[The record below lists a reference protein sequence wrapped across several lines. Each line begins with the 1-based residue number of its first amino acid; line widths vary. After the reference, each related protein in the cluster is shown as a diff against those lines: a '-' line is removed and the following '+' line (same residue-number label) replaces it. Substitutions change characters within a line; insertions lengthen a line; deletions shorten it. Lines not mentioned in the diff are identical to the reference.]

1 MTQRSSGPGW
11 LGRWQP
17 ATAPPA
23 PDLAV
28 LLDALPV
35 SIFAFVP
42 GRGIVY
48 ANQLLGRRLGRPV
61 GELIGLRA
69 GDLFPP
75 HVAGQIHA
83 RVSEVLAGQTATFEL
98 PYTPPGEDEERL
110 VLLTMTACNV
120 PGWGEVIA
128 VAARDVTREREVE
141 LDLARQRDF
150 IQALFDTTDAL
161 LIVVDGN
168 GGIVRWNR
176 ACERLTGYHISSVA
190 GRNFS
195 EALLSPA
202 ARPQG
207 EALLRRTALTGQ
219 AQRDRLPVAG
229 SDGKLIHV
237 SWSATSLKADSGESD
252 FAVLT
257 GVDETSMILA
267 ERQQEESALEF
278 MAVWESVADFMM
290 FLDVSGVIV
299 AANRALCR
307 LAGQDRGA
315 VEGRLFLEVFQQWPG
330 HEDDELAQFRDRFET
345 RSFPQCEVAEYRLAS
360 GRAAWLEITSS
371 LVERPGQ
378 PAWLLQVARDI
389 TGRVK
394 REQQLRETNEFLESA
409 TQWAK
414 EMAASAEIASA
425 AKSEFLANVSHE
437 IRTPMNGILGMTEL
451 ALMTDLTAEQRE
463 YLKMVESSAESLLS
477 LLDDILDLSK
487 AEAGRIEF
495 RLAPFDLS
503 AEVEGLMKPIGHR
516 AAAKNLLAH
525 FSLSPNLP
533 RALTGDWS
541 RLRQVLLN
549 LLANAVKFTD
559 SGEIHL
565 AVDCLGYDKGRAR
578 VRFLV
583 RDSGPGIPP
592 HKIHDAFAPFTQLDG
607 SNTRRRGGT
616 GLGLSICAKL
626 VDLMGGRI
634 LASGEVGSGTT
645 FGFVLSLPVAADDLA
660 PPPAPARPVRL
671 RLDRPVRCLLAED
684 NPVNQRLFLAM
695 LERAGIQASLAS
707 TGREALRMA
716 STQSFDIAIMDVQM
730 PEMDGLEATASI
742 RSGELLTGRH
752 LPIIAITAHAMPGD
766 RDLCFTAGMDGY
778 LSKPVRMESLISEIQ
793 RLIAPLATSATIADS
808 PHLGTPAMPMI
819 DYSQALDRVGG
830 DRELLAELAGLFLDE
845 YPRLLS
851 ASNAGIENADLP
863 AAAAAAHQLK
873 GLLAQFG
880 SEQGRQLALALESA
894 AKTGGTAD
902 ASAALDQLSTH
913 LDELHDTFVRLSQG
927 EEIV

>member
-1 MTQRSSGPGW
+1 MTQSSSGPGW
-11 LGRWQP
+11 FGRRQ
-17 ATAPPA
+17 AAAVPPA
-23 PDLAV
+23 PDLAL

-35 SIFAFVP
+35 SVFAFIP

-48 ANQLLGRRLGRPV
+48 ANKMIARRLGMTV
-61 GELIGLRA
+61 EELMGRGA

-75 HVAGQIHA
+75 HVAAHIQAHVDRA
-83 RVSEVLAGQTATFEL
+83 LAGSLAACEL
-98 PYTPPGEDEERL
+98 PYTLPGEDEERQF
-110 VLLTMTACNV
+110 LLSMSACNV
-120 PGWGEVIA
+120 PGWGEVVA
-128 VAARDVTREREVE
+128 VAARDVTRERDVE

-161 LIVVDGN
+161 LIVVDGK

-176 ACERLTGYHISSVA
+176 ACERLTGYHISSLA

-202 ARPQG
+202 ARPLG
-207 EALLRRTALTGQ
+207 DALLRRTALTGQ
-219 AQRDRLPVAG
+219 AQRARLPLTG
-229 SDGKLIHV
+229 RDGNVSHV
-237 SWSATSLKADSGESD
+237 LWSAIALKADSGESD

-257 GVDETSMILA
+257 GVDETSIIRA
-267 ERQQEESALEF
+267 ERKQEESALEF
-278 MAVWESVADFMM
+278 KAVWESVADFMM
-290 FLDVSGVIV
+290 FLDASGVIV
-299 AANRALCR
+299 AASASLCR
-307 LAGQDRGA
+307 LAGQDRGEL
-315 VEGRLFLEVFQQWPG
+315 EGRFFLDVFRQWPG
-330 HEDDELAQFRDRFET
+330 HEDDELTQFRHRFES
-345 RSFPQCEVAEYRLAS
+345 RSFSECEVAEYRLAS
-360 GRAAWLEITSS
+360 GRFAWLEITSS
-371 LVERPGQ
+371 FVDRPGQ
-378 PAWLLQVARDI
+378 PTWLLQVARDI
-389 TGRVK
+389 TERVK

-414 EMAASAEIASA
+414 EMASSAEMASA

-451 ALMTDLTAEQRE
+451 TLMTDLTAEQRE

-503 AEVEGLMKPIGHR
+503 AEVEGLMKPVSHR
-516 AAAKNLLAH
+516 AAAKNLTSR

-549 LLANAVKFTD
+549 LLANAIKFTD
-559 SGEIHL
+559 SGGIHL
-565 AVDCLGYDKGRAR
+565 AVDCLGYDKGHAR
-578 VRFLV
+578 IRFLV
-583 RDSGPGIPP
+583 RDSGPGIPLRE
-592 HKIHDAFAPFTQLDG
+592 IHDAFAPFTQLDG

-634 LASGEVGSGTT
+634 FASGEVGSGTT
-645 FGFVLSLPVAADDLA
+645 FGFVLSLPVAADGLA
-660 PPPAPARPVRL
+660 PPPAPARLGQL
-671 RLDRPVRCLLAED
+671 RLDRPVHCLLAED

-695 LERAGIQASLAS
+695 LERAGIQASLAT

-716 STQSFDIAIMDVQM
+716 STHDFDIVIMDVQM

-752 LPIIAITAHAMPGD
+752 LPVIAITAHAMPGD
-766 RDLCFTAGMDGY
+766 RDLCFAAGMDGY
-778 LSKPVRMESLISEIQ
+778 LSKPVRMDSLIGEIK
-793 RLIAPLATSATIADS
+793 RLLTPPAASATMEDS
-808 PHLGTPAMPMI
+808 PHLGGPAMPMI
-819 DYSQALDRVGG
+819 DYAQALDRVGG

-851 ASNAGIENADLP
+851 ISNAGIENNDLP
-863 AAAAAAHQLK
+863 AAAAAAHQFK

-880 SEQGRQLALALESA
+880 STQGRQLALALESA
-894 AKTGGTAD
+894 AKTGD
-902 ASAALDQLSTH
+902 AVASSEALDHLSTH
-913 LDELHDTFVRLSQG
+913 LDELRGTFDRISRG
-927 EEIV
+927 EAID